1 MQSQWN
7 RQTIVC
13 NICLIAWGK
22 FQCQEIFPIL
32 KIILLKFQVAYA
44 TENCLLTVS
53 VLEVP
58 KIYNKSAD
66 TPKKKTGNKTQKIT
80 PVTTQNLNVGKAPT
94 GCLAQSFTHK
104 NSLLQKSSG
113 LQFGIAVFDLSRL
126 LLGLR

>member
-22 FQCQEIFPIL
+22 FQCQEIVPIL

-66 TPKKKTGNKTQKIT
+66 TPKKTGNKTQKRT
-80 PVTTQNLNVGKAPT
+80 PVTTWNLSVGKAPT

-104 NSLLQKSSG
+104 NSLLPKKQW
-113 LQFGIAVFDLSRL
+113 LTVW
-126 LLGLR
+126 